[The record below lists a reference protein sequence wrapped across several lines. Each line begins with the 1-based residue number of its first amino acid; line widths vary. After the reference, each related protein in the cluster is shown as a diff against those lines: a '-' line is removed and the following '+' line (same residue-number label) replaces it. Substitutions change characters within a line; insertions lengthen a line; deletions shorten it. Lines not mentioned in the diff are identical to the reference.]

1 MKGKG
6 TPTARRIPF
15 LGFSA
20 LSGRTI
26 FELRTFRI
34 EYVDSICP
42 QCLLA
47 TGQRCH
53 MLARAK
59 IRKKCG
65 KTRTNKGVFHKKL
78 FYPLSFADIRRNAYI
93 FATKILNQEKN
104 INRKKQRRKIV
115 KNYYCPL
122 KIRKR
127 FQKHRFLGQPLT
139 SVQRRL
145 V

>member
-59 IRKKCG
+59 LRKNVAKQEQ
-65 KTRTNKGVFHKKL
+65 TNELFTKNFFIHFHL
-78 FYPLSFADIRRNAYI
+78 QTSEGMLI
-93 FATKILNQEKN
+93 FVPQ
-104 INRKKQRRKIV
+104 
-115 KNYYCPL
+115 
-122 KIRKR
+122 KR
-127 FQKHRFLGQPLT
+127 
-139 SVQRRL
+139 
-145 V
+145 